1 MFEETLLNNKRTLH
15 LLKADHERVKFKI
28 ASLLE
33 DDGGLKML
41 DIRSLKQG

>member
-15 LLKADHERVKFKI
+15 LLKADQRVKFKI